1 MLCIQLYKTIDKK
14 IIKECYVIYMNNSTT
29 IRISIETK
37 KRLNELGKLENS
49 YNSVISKLLDEHD
62 RNKMNAKKRNT
73 DNIGI

>member
-14 IIKECYVIYMNNSTT
+14 IIKECYVIYMKNSTT
-29 IRISIETK
+29 IRISLKLKNDWWI
-37 KRLNELGKLENS
+37 GKLEDS

-62 RNKMNAKKRNT
+62 RNKMNAKKRNM